1 MSRTKKIVLGVIAAV
16 VVLVIAALAAVSL
29 LLNPNAYKDRIAAA
43 AENALGRKVQIEG
56 DLSLSVFPW
65 VVIETGAIRVENPAE
80 FGGGDFVSL
89 KQAALSVK
97 LMPLLTGSVR
107 VDKVTATDMVVLL
120 VKDKNGRGNWEFK
133 PAPADA
139 GAQGAGQDTA
149 QDTGEAPA
157 ASSGDSAGQGLDI
170 AISSLELVNADIT
183 YRDLAAGAT
192 YQVKQFN
199 FKGDNLVPGE
209 EFAMTASGLAIATK
223 EALSAGFKLDTAG
236 EVNPLTM
243 TGTLSSVNFSVN
255 AEGKGV
261 PGGKAALDFAGNV
274 DASQGLKLIVLTIDS
289 LKANAMDADLSLSGK
304 AEIPQDYRQTRL
316 NVSSLE
322 AQGFDG
328 KLSFKGDIAPLALNG
343 KGEISMSGSIKK
355 LLAALGSPMQTQNP
369 AALEKFELASPIELT
384 PDKGIN
390 LSNLDMTLD
399 STKIAGNLAVN
410 PGALMG
416 GKGGLTVNSVLKI
429 DAVNVDDYLPVKGA
443 APAKTEGAAPKSA
456 DAGAGGGQ
464 AAAGGKSGGA
474 SPLNTLS
481 GKIDFSVG
489 KLTAAK
495 AVLSDLKGVLTMQN
509 GAFTLSPCTFNAFS
523 GQVNAT
529 AKANMAPKPMPLALD
544 LNVKGMALGEVMQFV
559 SGDQKITGNTD
570 LTLNVTGAGDSWPTI
585 SKTLGGSGA
594 VAVRDGVIRQIKL
607 VPDSA
612 ANVGIAGVAPLK
624 PLDGKLQSLTAT
636 FKGANGRFN
645 NNDLNV
651 ISSIANITGAG
662 WVDLGQNGIGY
673 ELLVGTG
680 GYNIP
685 VVVSGALN
693 SPSTG
698 IDGQKFLKA
707 NAEQLLK
714 DGQGVGNIVT
724 DPRGTLQ
731 GLGESLGVGGASG
744 GTGGTGTSGG
754 TSGTS
759 GGTEEKSL
767 KDKAGEALKSLF

>member
-1 MSRTKKIVLGVIAAV
+1 MSRTKKIIIGAIAAV
-16 VVLVIAALAAVSL
+16 VVLIIAALAAVSL
-29 LLNPNAYKDRIAAA
+29 LLNPNDYKDRIAAA

-107 VDKVTATDMVVLL
+107 IDKVTATDMVVLL

-133 PAPADA
+133 PAPTEGATGDGAQTAGQGAAPDA
-139 GAQGAGQDTA
+139 GQ
-149 QDTGEAPA
+149 
-157 ASSGDSAGQGLDI
+157 ASSSSAGQGMDI

-183 YRDLAAGAT
+183 YRDLAAGTA
-192 YQVKQFN
+192 YQLKQFN
-199 FKGDNLVPGE
+199 FKGDNLQPGE
-209 EFAMTASGLAIATK
+209 EFKMAGTGLVIATK
-223 EALSAGFKLDTAG
+223 EALSAGFKLDTSG
-236 EVNPLTM
+236 EINPLTM
-243 TGTLSSVNFSVN
+243 TGNLSALNFSIN

-261 PGGKAALDFAGNV
+261 PGGKATLDFAGGV
-274 DASQGLKLIVLTIDS
+274 DASQGLKLIILTIDS
-289 LKANAMDADLSLSGK
+289 LKAEALDSNLSLAGQ
-304 AEIPQDYRQTRL
+304 AEIPQDYRGTRL

-322 AQGFDG
+322 AEGFDG

-343 KGEISMSGSIKK
+343 KGEISVSGSIKK

-384 PDKGIN
+384 PEQGIN

-399 STKIAGNLAVN
+399 STKITGNLAVN

-429 DAVNVDDYLPVKGA
+429 DDINVDDYMPVKGA
-443 APAKTEGAAPKSA
+443 APAKSEGGAQKSG
-456 DAGAGGGQ
+456 DAGAADGQ
-464 AAAGGKSGGA
+464 TASSGKSGSA
-474 SPLNTLS
+474 PSPLASLS
-481 GKIDFSVG
+481 GKIDFSVD

-495 AVLSDLKGVLTMQN
+495 AVLSDLKGVLSMQN
-509 GAFTLSPCTFNAFS
+509 GAFTLSPCTFGAFS
-523 GQVNAT
+523 GQVSAT
-529 AKANMAPKPMPLALD
+529 AKANMAQKPMPLALD

-559 SGDQKITGNTD
+559 SGEQKLTGNTD
-570 LTLNVTGAGDSWPTI
+570 LTLNITGAGDAWPAI
-585 SKTLGGSGA
+585 SKTLAGSGA

-612 ANVGIAGVAPLK
+612 ASVGIAGIAPLK

-636 FKGANGRFN
+636 FKGTNGRFN

-662 WVDLGQNGIGY
+662 WVDLGQNGISY
-673 ELLVGTG
+673 ELLVGSG

-693 SPSTG
+693 SPKTA

-714 DGQGVGNIVT
+714 DGKGVGGIVT
-724 DPRGTLQ
+724 DPGGTLQ
-731 GLGESLGVGGASG
+731 GLGETLGVGGDKSGTDGASG
-744 GTGGTGTSGG
+744 GSSDGSG
-754 TSGTS
+754 S
-759 GGTEEKSL
+759 EDKSL

>member
-1 MSRTKKIVLGVIAAV
+1 
-16 VVLVIAALAAVSL
+16 
-29 LLNPNAYKDRIAAA
+29 
-43 AENALGRKVQIEG
+43 
-56 DLSLSVFPW
+56 
-65 VVIETGAIRVENPAE
+65 
-80 FGGGDFVSL
+80 
-89 KQAALSVK
+89 
-97 LMPLLTGSVR
+97 
-107 VDKVTATDMVVLL
+107 
-120 VKDKNGRGNWEFK
+120 
-133 PAPADA
+133 
-139 GAQGAGQDTA
+139 
-149 QDTGEAPA
+149 
-157 ASSGDSAGQGLDI
+157 
-170 AISSLELVNADIT
+170 
-183 YRDLAAGAT
+183 
-192 YQVKQFN
+192 
-199 FKGDNLVPGE
+199 
-209 EFAMTASGLAIATK
+209 
-223 EALSAGFKLDTAG
+223 
-236 EVNPLTM
+236 
-243 TGTLSSVNFSVN
+243 
-255 AEGKGV
+255 
-261 PGGKAALDFAGNV
+261 
-274 DASQGLKLIVLTIDS
+274 
-289 LKANAMDADLSLSGK
+289 
-304 AEIPQDYRQTRL
+304 
-316 NVSSLE
+316 
-322 AQGFDG
+322 
-328 KLSFKGDIAPLALNG
+328 
-343 KGEISMSGSIKK
+343 
-355 LLAALGSPMQTQNP
+355 
-369 AALEKFELASPIELT
+369 
-384 PDKGIN
+384 
-390 LSNLDMTLD
+390 
-399 STKIAGNLAVN
+399 
-410 PGALMG
+410 
-416 GKGGLTVNSVLKI
+416 
-429 DAVNVDDYLPVKGA
+429 
-443 APAKTEGAAPKSA
+443 
-456 DAGAGGGQ
+456 
-464 AAAGGKSGGA
+464 
-474 SPLNTLS
+474 
-481 GKIDFSVG
+481 
-489 KLTAAK
+489 
-495 AVLSDLKGVLTMQN
+495 MQN

-529 AKANMAPKPMPLALD
+529 AKANMAQKPMPLALD